1 MHLIVALI
9 LGGFVGWLASLFMKT
24 NSQMGVI
31 ANVVVGIAGSALG
44 RWLAS
49 EIGLAAYRPLAS
61 FIISILGAMVLI
73 LILKG
78 LRFLK

>member
-1 MHLIVALI
+1 MDLIIALIV
-9 LGGFVGWLASLFMKT
+9 GGIVGWLASILMKT
-24 NSQMGVI
+24 NSQMGII
-31 ANVVVGIAGSALG
+31 ANVLVGIAGSGLG

-49 EIGLAAYRPLAS
+49 EIGLAAYRPIAS
-61 FIISILGAMVLI
+61 FIVSVLGAMVLI

>member
-1 MHLIVALI
+1 MSLIIAMIV
-9 LGGFVGWLASLFMKT
+9 GGIVGWLASLFMKT
-24 NSQMGVI
+24 NSQMGII

-49 EIGLAAYRPLAS
+49 GIGLAAYSSLAS
-61 FIISILGAMVLI
+61 LIVSVLGAMVLI
-73 LILKG
+73 LVLKG

>member
-1 MHLIVALI
+1 MNLIIALIV
-9 LGGFVGWLASLFMKT
+9 GGIVGWLASLFMKT
-24 NSQMGVI
+24 NSQMGII

-61 FIISILGAMVLI
+61 FIVAVLGAMVLI

>member
-1 MHLIVALI
+1 MNLI
-9 LGGFVGWLASLFMKT
+9 LALFVGGIVGWLASLLTKT
-24 NSQMGVI
+24 NSQMGII
-31 ANVVVGIAGSALG
+31 ANVAVGIAGSALG

-61 FIISILGAMVLI
+61 FIVSVLGAMVLI
-73 LILKG
+73 VVLKG